1 MGYTSSYKVL
11 NSTQFG
17 VPQSRKRCFMVS
29 ILDGPIFKFPR
40 GRPLTKCLKDLLE
53 TDVDDSYYLPDSI
66 IKGFIPCPPTP
77 YKCDLKQIGV
87 ISHGGYEISN
97 RIYSPD
103 GPSPTLTTGSKDRQ
117 PKIST
122 DCVITGWI
130 DKHGDWVNPVYSP
143 ETVSSTV
150 TACQGG
156 HRMPKISVSPFHI
169 RYLTPRECWRLQ
181 GQPDSNY
188 DKAVA
193 IGTSKTQLYKQAGN
207 SITVDVLTA
216 IFKELFKEGG
226 YKGVR
231 CTLDMF

>member
-1 MGYTSSYKVL
+1 
-11 NSTQFG
+11 
-17 VPQSRKRCFMVS
+17 
-29 ILDGPIFKFPR
+29 
-40 GRPLTKCLKDLLE
+40 
-53 TDVDDSYYLPDSI
+53 
-66 IKGFIPCPPTP
+66 
-77 YKCDLKQIGV
+77 
-87 ISHGGYEISN
+87 
-97 RIYSPD
+97 
-103 GPSPTLTTGSKDRQ
+103 
-117 PKIST
+117 
-122 DCVITGWI
+122 
-130 DKHGDWVNPVYSP
+130 
-143 ETVSSTV
+143 
-150 TACQGG
+150 
-156 HRMPKISVSPFHI
+156 MPKISVSPFHI